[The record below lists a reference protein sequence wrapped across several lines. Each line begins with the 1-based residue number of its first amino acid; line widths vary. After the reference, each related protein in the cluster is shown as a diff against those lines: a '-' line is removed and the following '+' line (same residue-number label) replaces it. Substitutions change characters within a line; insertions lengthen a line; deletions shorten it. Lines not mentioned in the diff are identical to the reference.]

1 MEKAEDSNQQSALI
15 TIGSTPPLVS
25 IVGNSGAGKTTLLEK
40 LIAQVTQ
47 RGFRV
52 GTIKHDVHGFE
63 MDTPGKDSWRHKH
76 AGAVTTL
83 ISSPKQIGMV
93 MDVERDHKPDEL
105 IVLLSNVDIIL
116 AEGYKQAHHPKIE
129 LFRPEVYPE
138 PLCGGDENLIALISD
153 AAIDL
158 RVPRFPLED
167 IDGLA
172 EFLIAHFNLKMD

>member
-1 MEKAEDSNQQSALI
+1 MEKVEDTNQQSTLL

-40 LIAQVTQ
+40 LIAAVTQ

-63 MDTPGKDSWRHKH
+63 MDKPGKDSWRHKQ

-93 MDVERDHKPDEL
+93 MDVERDYKPDEL
-105 IVLLSNVDIIL
+105 IVFLSNVDIIL
-116 AEGYKQAHHPKIE
+116 AEGYKRASHPKIE

-138 PLCGGDENLIALISD
+138 PLCGDDENLIALISN
-153 AAIDL
+153 ATVDL
-158 RVPRFPLED
+158 GVPRFSLED
-167 IDGLA
+167 IDGLTG
-172 EFLIAHFNLKMD
+172 FLITHFNLTQ